1 MKVKYKIT
9 VYLDGNQE
17 YRWNAKRNGRIV
29 AESGEGYK
37 RKAGLKKTLNHF
49 ITGMAE
55 SSFMVNDAK

>member
-17 YRWNAKRNGRIV
+17 YRWNAKRSGRIV

-37 RKAGLKKTLNHF
+37 RRSALKRTLDHF
-49 ITGMAE
+49 IEGMAE
-55 SSFMVNDAK
+55 NSFMVNYPV